1 MGNKGIPLQGNFL
14 KSLILLLEQKKYNG
28 VSKMKRKKYDKEFKV
43 NAVKMLMN
51 GNKTTMEV
59 GKELGV
65 NPQMISKW
73 RNELKNET
81 KLPVSKAV
89 AVAVVSEN
97 NQEEVDSLI
106 ETNSRLKYENE
117 LLKKTLGIVIQS

>member
-1 MGNKGIPLQGNFL
+1 
-14 KSLILLLEQKKYNG
+14 
-28 VSKMKRKKYDKEFKV
+28 MKRKKYDKEFKV
-43 NAVKMLMN
+43 SAVKMLMN

-106 ETNSRLKYENE
+106 ETNNRLKYENE
-117 LLKKTLGIVIQS
+117 HLKKTLGIVLQS